1 MCDMAWDGNE
11 PAILRLLDEGVD
23 PTRLED
29 IDGVSW
35 WDVFDS
41 VEINGGCQEGRT
53 ALHNARTR
61 GNVSLVRLL
70 VERAPQLLEMR
81 NNVRGLS
88 HSLSLSLCLSTD
100 SWQAGELP
108 TVSHMAAEGGDV
120 DILEMVCEHAP
131 ATLEAKD
138 DVSAVC
144 V

>member
-70 VERAPQLLEMR
+70 VERAPQLLEMGDI
-81 NNVRGLS
+81 VRDF
-88 HSLSLSLCLSTD
+88 SLSLSLSRLTLGRMGCYRYTTLLQTETSP
-100 SWQAGELP
+100 SSRCC
-108 TVSHMAAEGGDV
+108 VSMYPRHWRRRTM
-120 DILEMVCEHAP
+120 
-131 ATLEAKD
+131 
-138 DVSAVC
+138 
-144 V
+144 